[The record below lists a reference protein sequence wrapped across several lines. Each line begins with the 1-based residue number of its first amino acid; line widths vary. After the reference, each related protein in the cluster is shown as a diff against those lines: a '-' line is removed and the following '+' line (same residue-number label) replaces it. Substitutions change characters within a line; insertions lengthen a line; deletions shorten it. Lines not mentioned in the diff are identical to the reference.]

1 MWASTAIKWSKLQ
14 PQSVCYHISMGLF
27 TMLANLKNVG
37 KETENYIEH
46 EEEDSSETRP
56 VDIVVSD

>member
-1 MWASTAIKWSKLQ
+1 
-14 PQSVCYHISMGLF
+14 MGLF